1 MVLGILYLLTI
12 LCEDRALIRY
22 KYKYFFKIK
31 FLFSRIERRKR
42 LQTFHA
48 SYFMLHKEIMLKER
62 NEKECDEIKSQ

>member
-42 LQTFHA
+42 LQTIHA
-48 SYFMLHKEIMLKER
+48 SHFMLHKESVLKER
-62 NEKECDEIKSQ
+62 NKKELNEVKSQ